1 MMSQEQMAEKEK
13 NENFENTNSAEI
25 KTEDNSSEELV
36 FVEIN
41 KTFNT
46 SINRN
51 KSDKI
56 NKKSKLEI
64 FRRNLTD
71 EFLRLFDGY
80 NLF

>member
-1 MMSQEQMAEKEK
+1 MTQEHMAEKEK
-13 NENFENTNSAEI
+13 NGNSDKNSSAEI
-25 KTEDNSSEELV
+25 NTRNGSSEELV

-56 NKKSKLEI
+56 KKKSKIEI